1 LVVPEKMAA
10 PPVCVYCRR
19 HPVEAV
25 YRPFC
30 SERCKLLDLAHWV
43 DGDYRVAGESMADE
57 TTIEDADPAADPARA
72 GSAPDFPDRPASS
85 TRRTR

>member
-1 LVVPEKMAA
+1 VSDPTT
-10 PPVCVYCRR
+10 PPPLCVYCRR

-43 DGDYRVAGESMADE
+43 DGDYRVAGEPMADE
-57 TTIEDADPAADPARA
+57 VTIEDAAPDAE
-72 GSAPDFPDRPASS
+72 SAPRTAEGSGSS
-85 TRRTR
+85 KRRSR